1 MSHELDP
8 KADLV
13 ERLGD
18 ISEFEVLH
26 NNVIV
31 AVYMRPEKTKSGII
45 LPDQHRAE
53 DLYQSKCGL
62 VVAIGPNAFMDPSGS
77 WKWGEI
83 NIGDWVV
90 FRPSDGWNIGLMG
103 KGKTESVKCRRL
115 ADTSIE
121 AVVQNPDMVF

>member
-8 KADLV
+8 KADLL

-26 NNVIV
+26 NHVIV

-53 DLYQSKCGL
+53 YAYQSKCGIVIAL
-62 VVAIGPNAFMDPSGS
+62 GPNAFKDPSGS
-77 WKWGEI
+77 WQCGDIK
-83 NIGDWVV
+83 IGDWVV